1 MSHRQRTSP
10 AGPAPRRTA
19 RALPVSTYEEQSR
32 IGERHDEREEAE
44 AEDDVQESQNRPPG
58 SFEAD
63 RMGLAQFVHPTLYRH
78 GSRCS

>member
-1 MSHRQRTSP
+1 MGDVRVRP
-10 AGPAPRRTA
+10 GRPRDEPRE
-19 RALPVSTYEEQSR
+19 ALPVSTYEEQSR
-32 IGERHDEREEAE
+32 IGGRHDEREEAE

-78 GSRCS
+78 GSRC